1 MVGNRADDEP
11 SALRNL
17 GQGSYELWR
26 ACSASK
32 VRVMV
37 RSAASPGGAVVT
49 TLAHGECFLVHKT
62 GPSPAWVRLAPC
74 EHWARDL
81 ASPAG
86 YVCVNGKTV
95 NKFELGVLVEH
106 VADDDGEDP
115 KFAWQFSDAI
125 KRVRECGLAW
135 GSCRNPQAMRPV
147 ASTAERRLPWLRR
160 WQADDNEAALA
171 SNASTAP
178 LCRLAAVLEGEFPAN
193 AAECWEPLLKGEGAS
208 GGGRCCAF
216 AAVRGG
222 AARATVD
229 GFLAYHFALGVEK
242 ILLFFEEPHGA
253 ASSRPNM
260 NGSPSRFQHTA
271 S

>member
-1 MVGNRADDEP
+1 MVGNHADDEP

-95 NKFELGVLVEH
+95 YE
-106 VADDDGEDP
+106 
-115 KFAWQFSDAI
+115 WQPFSFSA
-125 KRVRECGLAW
+125 
-135 GSCRNPQAMRPV
+135 
-147 ASTAERRLPWLRR
+147 
-160 WQADDNEAALA
+160 
-171 SNASTAP
+171 
-178 LCRLAAVLEGEFPAN
+178 
-193 AAECWEPLLKGEGAS
+193 
-208 GGGRCCAF
+208 
-216 AAVRGG
+216 
-222 AARATVD
+222 
-229 GFLAYHFALGVEK
+229 
-242 ILLFFEEPHGA
+242 HGKLI
-253 ASSRPNM
+253 P
-260 NGSPSRFQHTA
+260 
-271 S
+271 